1 MALDW
6 KEHLRRLFSQD
17 DPVSASPDS
26 VAGFVRENAHPA
38 FDTLQDELA
47 PFVHSVDVYQ
57 SDDEAGI
64 VLQAD
69 ADADPFRYAVKVRTL
84 KVPNFAFPEINV
96 SDDEARRHRAEVH
109 VNGEVERKNVAGW
122 SEDALIRDVLTT
134 YEEHVAW
141 GGGMGERG

>member
-1 MALDW
+1 MSLDW
-6 KEHLRRLFSQD
+6 KEHLRRLFSKD
-17 DPVSASPDS
+17 DPVSASPDT
-26 VAGFVRENAHPA
+26 VAGFVRENAHHA

-47 PFVHSVDVYQ
+47 PFVHAVNVYQ
-57 SDDEAGI
+57 SDGEAGI

-69 ADADPFRYAVKVRTL
+69 AETDPFRYTVKVRTL

-109 VNGEVERKNVAGW
+109 VNGEVKRKNVAGW

-141 GGGMGERG
+141 GGRDG

>member
-1 MALDW
+1 MSLDW
-6 KEHLRRLFSQD
+6 KEHLRRLFSKD
-17 DPVSASPDS
+17 DPVSASPDT
-26 VAGFVRENAHPA
+26 VAGFVRENAHHA

-47 PFVHSVDVYQ
+47 PFVHAVDVYQ
-57 SDDEAGI
+57 SDGEAGI
-64 VLQAD
+64 ALQAD
-69 ADADPFRYAVKVRTL
+69 AETDPFRYTVKVRTL

-109 VNGEVERKNVAGW
+109 VNGEVKRKNVAGW

-141 GGGMGERG
+141 GGRDG

>member
-1 MALDW
+1 MSLDW
-6 KEHLRRLFSQD
+6 KEHLRRLFSKD

-26 VAGFVRENAHPA
+26 VAGFVRENAHHA

-47 PFVHSVDVYQ
+47 PFVHAVDVYQ
-57 SDDEAGI
+57 SDGEAGI

-69 ADADPFRYAVKVRTL
+69 AETDPFRYAVKVRTL

-96 SDDEARRHRAEVH
+96 SGDEARRHRAEVH

-134 YEEHVAW
+134 YEEHVTWAS
-141 GGGMGERG
+141 